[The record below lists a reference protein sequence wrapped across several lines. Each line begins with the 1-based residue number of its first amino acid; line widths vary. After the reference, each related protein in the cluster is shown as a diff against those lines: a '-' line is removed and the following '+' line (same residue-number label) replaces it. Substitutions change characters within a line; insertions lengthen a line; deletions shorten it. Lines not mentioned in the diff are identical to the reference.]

1 MTTAF
6 AKGACRWFADLEAN
20 NSKAWFDE
28 NRAFWEAGAKAPL
41 TAIVE
46 AAAARSGGKPK
57 VFRQNR
63 DVRFSK
69 DKSPYKTNTYGVVTP
84 KTGAAAI
91 YASIGKDGF
100 YAGGGYYDMAKDQL
114 ERFREAIAGPYG
126 AALADEV
133 AALRSEGLEVWGRA
147 LKTAPR
153 GYPKENERIE
163 LLRMKEIVAGARLD
177 PKATE
182 SGEAEAHAARI
193 WSRLHAFFAWL
204 DQHVGPCR
212 IPPEEMF
219 ARR

>member
-1 MTTAF
+1 MTADF
-6 AKGACRWFADLEAN
+6 APGACRWFAELEAN
-20 NSKAWFDE
+20 NSKAWFEE
-28 NRAFWEAGAKAPL
+28 NRAFWEAGAKAPIA
-41 TAIVE
+41 AIIE
-46 AAAARSGGKPK
+46 AAAERTGGKPK

-114 ERFREAIAGPYG
+114 ERFREAVAGPKG

-133 AALRSEGLEVWGRA
+133 AALRDAGLEVWGRA

-153 GYPKENERIE
+153 GYLKDHERIE

-177 PKATE
+177 PARTE
-182 SGEAEAHAARI
+182 SGEAEAHATRI
-193 WSRLHAFFAWL
+193 WERLDGFFAWL
-204 DQHVGPCR
+204 DAHVGPCR

-219 ARR
+219 RR